1 MVRKMIQVGAVP
13 DGEDDN
19 LEGYAAGDCDDDA
32 LNTGLELH
40 CYTKHGR
47 HTAATRA
54 TTDDGGDDDDGFAAA
69 AASISVSQRP
79 VQTFN
84 PLSPPSMIIF
94 SVVSIR
100 SLLLALKFV
109 DVLILPIL
117 LLIVII
123 IQQTP

>member
-1 MVRKMIQVGAVP
+1 MFQQGVMMVRKMIQVGAVP

-54 TTDDGGDDDDGFAAA
+54 TTDDGGATTTALQPQPQ
-69 AASISVSQRP
+69 AS
-79 VQTFN
+79 
-84 PLSPPSMIIF
+84 
-94 SVVSIR
+94 
-100 SLLLALKFV
+100 A
-109 DVLILPIL
+109 
-117 LLIVII
+117 
-123 IQQTP
+123 